1 MFLRNYIDRLNA
13 EKSKVPKKR
22 NHIFDHDHYPLNGKT
37 LQANLPA
44 ILPEFWLSFT
54 FAKNKATLIKM
65 FS

>member
-1 MFLRNYIDRLNA
+1 MKNDI
-13 EKSKVPKKR
+13 VV
-22 NHIFDHDHYPLNGKT
+22 DHNTLDTSMVLLPSYPLNGKT